1 LADELKRKL
10 AAERAASG
18 RIEINGVVHD
28 VTIDGARF
36 NVITAPLIARLRRPP
51 ATLD

>member
-10 AAERAASG
+10 AAEPAASG
-18 RIEINGVVHD
+18 RIEIKGVAHD

-36 NVITAPLIARLRRPP
+36 DAITAPLIARLRRPP
-51 ATLD
+51 AALD